1 MSKDA
6 FALAY
11 SVKRMAKTRRAAP
24 VVESAP
30 EPLESVEGLDDSLLA
45 DETPQLTKRPDIG
58 KIIKKHRFF
67 GSK

>member
-24 VVESAP
+24 VAESAP

-45 DETPQLTKRPDIG
+45 DEAPQQAPKVDLKS
-58 KIIKKHRFF
+58 IIKKHRFF